1 MTAQPDQTIN
11 ISGRQYRLSRLLAE
25 TANCRVWAAT
35 DLATDTPVAIKAF
48 HTLCAEKMQSI
59 IEEIALYKALPA
71 TISERFVPFYH
82 HGCWRDGYAFVMAQM
97 DSDLS
102 GVSFDSD
109 RSRLLSRL
117 WLDIAQ
123 ALDCLHHNGY
133 LHLDLKP
140 ANILCNY
147 DLDQFFLG
155 DFGSLKALGSPAN
168 NISSGTPGWMAPE
181 QRYSQLD
188 ASSQQVYKVSPA
200 TDIYTLGLLMYV
212 LITQTLPD
220 TDEGLPFEGGL
231 RQPEI
236 ETLQRGL
243 HQLALEPCLCTQL
256 ERIIVR
262 CLKRDPTQR
271 PGNLTE
277 LVELL
282 KRLNGRTGK
291 ASYLASTVSSSTV
304 IPLLLDSPPEP
315 QTRISHRGAVVLAMV
330 LVASV
335 LSYELVI

>member
-1 MTAQPDQTIN
+1 MTAQSEQTIN

-35 DLATDTPVAIKAF
+35 EVATDTPVAIKAF
-48 HTLCAEKMQSI
+48 HTLCAEKMQGI

-71 TISERFVPFYH
+71 AVSDRFVPFHH
-82 HGCWRDGYAFVMAQM
+82 HGCWRDGYAFVMARM
-97 DSDLS
+97 DTDLS

-109 RSRLLSRL
+109 RAGLLGRL

-123 ALDCLHHNGY
+123 ALACLHHNGY

-147 DLDQFFLG
+147 ELDQFYLG
-155 DFGSLKALGSPAN
+155 DFGSLKTQSSPAN
-168 NISSGTPGWMAPE
+168 NVSSGTPGWMAPE
-181 QRYSQLD
+181 QRYCQLD
-188 ASSQQVYKVSPA
+188 ASAQPVYKVSPA

-212 LITQTLPD
+212 LVTKALPGM
-220 TDEGLPFEGGL
+220 DEGLPFEGGL
-231 RQPEI
+231 SQPEI

-243 HQLALEPCLCTQL
+243 HQLALEPCLCNQL
-256 ERIIVR
+256 EKIIIR
-262 CLKRDPTQR
+262 CLRRDPEQR
-271 PGNLTE
+271 PASLTE
-277 LVELL
+277 LIQLL
-282 KRLNGRTGK
+282 KRLNGQTVNALYP
-291 ASYLASTVSSSTV
+291 ASSSLSSTV